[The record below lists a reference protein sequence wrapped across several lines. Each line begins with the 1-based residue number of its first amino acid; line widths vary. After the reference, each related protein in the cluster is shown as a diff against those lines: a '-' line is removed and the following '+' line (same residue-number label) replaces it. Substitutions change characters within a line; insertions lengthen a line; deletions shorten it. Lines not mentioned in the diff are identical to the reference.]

1 VRIALE
7 AGAIEPEVQRRYVKA
22 AGGPG
27 DLQAVDVGGCQVL
40 VLLRKPV
47 AGADARLYRLAATR
61 TVDGSATTFHRD
73 KPALLR
79 QLPGLEQEFGLWD
92 GFGGIAIHELR

>member
-1 VRIALE
+1 M
-7 AGAIEPEVQRRYVKA
+7 
-22 AGGPG
+22 
-27 DLQAVDVGGCQVL
+27 
-40 VLLRKPV
+40 
-47 AGADARLYRLAATR
+47 YRLAGTR
-61 TVDGSATTFHRD
+61 TVDGSATTFHKD